1 MNRYYLRLYI
11 SGYTARAAR
20 AIDAL
25 QRICDAELSGDYEME
40 VIDVLES
47 PELAENAK
55 ILATPTLVKQL
66 PPPLRRMIGDLTD
79 VQKVLVGLDLRP
91 SGPSTEM
98 LS

>member
-1 MNRYYLRLYI
+1 MDRYFLRLFI
-11 SGYTARAAR
+11 SGHTARAAQ
-20 AIDAL
+20 AIEAL
-25 QRICDAELSGDYEME
+25 KRLCEEELSGDYEME

-91 SGPSTEM
+91 RTSASGM